1 MTRERVDPGWE
12 HFHSYTFSP
21 AVRAG
26 THVYVSGMT
35 ASGPDGRIVAPGDIV
50 GQTRHIYGKVRE
62 VLAAAGA
69 TMDDIVLTRDY
80 YLTEEGYARTAA
92 VRREFF
98 GDSFPAATGVKVAGL
113 LREGALIEIEVI
125 AVTG

>member
-1 MTRERVDPGWE
+1 VTRERVDPGWE
-12 HFHSYTFSP
+12 HFRSYTFAP

-26 THVYVSGMT
+26 AHVYVSGMT

-50 GQTRHIYGKVRE
+50 GQTRHILGKVRE

-69 TMDDIVLTRDY
+69 TMDDVVLTRDY
-80 YLTEEGYARTAA
+80 YLTEEGYAQTAA